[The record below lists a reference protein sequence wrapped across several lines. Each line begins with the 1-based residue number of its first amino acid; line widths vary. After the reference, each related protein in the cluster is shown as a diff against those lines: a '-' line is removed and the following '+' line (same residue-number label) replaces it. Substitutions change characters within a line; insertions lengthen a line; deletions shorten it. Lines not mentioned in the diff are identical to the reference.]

1 MGRFEEQQNAAR
13 EHFEQNTDFI
23 NQLPPDFFPL
33 LLGDQLGRDFFNR
46 LDDPAQWEF
55 EKCRKSAN
63 YQWILLERLPIS
75 PDKSES
81 YDLLGSWQS
90 VLCATHAT
98 NSSLALA
105 LIRRKGMT
113 KIYLGSRRDQDSEID
128 KESAKRLSR
137 TARIHMPGMGIRA
150 MANGDPIEYAMD
162 SLTYTGIVTG
172 LPSSRF
178 KQEGKINAMQT
189 LDKLTYGVCDENG
202 MDQDYALFVL
212 AEPESDAEIVALTNR
227 LLKLRNE
234 VHRCVTKNVTGNMGM
249 NQGTG
254 TNISLGGGMVD
265 ALCDAAGTIFGSAI
279 GGAVGSSV
287 MPGVGTVIGASIG
300 EAKGREIAKGIANII
315 GFNYSKSKSKGFYT
329 GESVS
334 REEKEFTAAYCEE
347 LIQKHL
353 NRMQSGRS
361 LGFWNTGI
369 YVLGENSDTVD
380 AVLGMLRSIYA
391 GSETYIEPIRT
402 FNTGQNVKIRDYLE
416 NFQLLPLPGSAADR
430 KALSEK
436 YGIEDGWHVFG
447 SLYEKFSTPMT
458 TEELSLATSLPRR
471 DVPGLRF
478 VKNAVKMTANAPE
491 LGRGKRTIQLGEI
504 LDMGM
509 KTGVPYHLD
518 IDSLVRHVLNDG
530 ITGYGKSTT
539 TWNIL
544 NGLSNY
550 KIPWLVIEPV
560 KTDYVEQAM
569 EYNKTCAP
577 EDKIYIYMPG
587 YETFYGEKLETM
599 QFNPFQ
605 PCTPAGVPLNIQGHL
620 DALASL
626 LTASVSMGEVL
637 PLLMKEALQNLV
649 NHSLGPDR
657 KTGRWIANSNQ
668 ANPDEIQSYPKFSQ
682 LLGVVQE
689 LMRSRGYA
697 AENHQNLT
705 AAMETRIKSLLL
717 GWKQDFFDAPFSTSG
732 DDLFDRKVIIN
743 LIGIESDEDKA
754 FFMSLI
760 LRALMEYRSSSY
772 YYLPDYRGEMQ
783 KGDHLMHFT
792 VVEEA
797 HRLISLPSA
806 GYAGEANPQG
816 ATASMFSNMLREIRK
831 WGEGLMIVDQQPS
844 QLIPDAIKNTNL
856 KIVHRMPSADDRHAV
871 GACMGLNQEQTE
883 LIASLEI
890 GQVILASEHDDAALW
905 VQVDYKK

>member
-1 MGRFEEQQNAAR
+1 MASFEKQQSAAR
-13 EHFEQNTDFI
+13 EQFGRNTDLLS
-23 NQLPPDFFPL
+23 QLPPDFFPL
-33 LLGDQLGRDFFNR
+33 LLGDQLGRDFLNR
-46 LDDPAQWEF
+46 LDAPKQWEF
-55 EKCRKSAN
+55 EKCKKSAD

-81 YDLLGSWQS
+81 YDLLSSWQS
-90 VLCATHAT
+90 VLSATHAT

-105 LIRRKGMT
+105 LIRRKGTT
-113 KIYLGSRRDQDSEID
+113 KVYLGSRREHDSDIEN
-128 KESAKRLSR
+128 ESAKRLSR
-137 TARIHMPGMGIRA
+137 TARIHMPGMGVKSMSNNA
-150 MANGDPIEYAMD
+150 PIEYAIE
-162 SLTYTGIVTG
+162 SLVYTGIVTG
-172 LPSSRF
+172 LPSSRL
-178 KQEGKINAMQT
+178 KQEGQINLLQT
-189 LDKLTYGVCDENG
+189 LDKLTYGVSDENG
-202 MDQDYALFVL
+202 MDQDYALLVL
-212 AEPESDAEIVALTNR
+212 AEPQNDAEIVALTNK
-227 LLKLRNE
+227 LLQLRNE
-234 VHRCVTKNVTGNMGM
+234 VHRCVTQNVAGSI
-249 NQGTG
+249 G
-254 TNISLGGGMVD
+254 TNLGSSSSISFGGGIVD
-265 ALCDAAGTIFGSAI
+265 ALCDAAGTIFGTAI
-279 GGAVGSSV
+279 GAALGSAA
-287 MPGVGTVIGASIG
+287 MPGLGTVIGAVEG
-300 EAKGREIAKGIANII
+300 AAKGQSIAKGIANIL
-315 GFNYSKSKSKGFYT
+315 GFEYSKSRSKGFYT

-334 REEKEFTAAYCEE
+334 HEEKEFTAAYCEE
-347 LIQKHL
+347 LIQKHM

-369 YVLGENSDTVD
+369 YVMGENSDTVD

-391 GSETYIEPIRT
+391 GHETYIEPIRT
-402 FNTGQNVKIRDYLE
+402 FNTGRNPYIRDYLE
-416 NFQLLPLPGSAADR
+416 NFQLLPLPGSAVDR
-430 KALSEK
+430 KKLAEK
-436 YGIEDGWHVFG
+436 YGTKGGWHVFG
-447 SLYEKFSTPMT
+447 PLYECFSTPMT

-478 VKNAVKMTANAPE
+478 VRNAVKMTANAPE
-491 LGRGKRTIQLGEI
+491 LHGDKRKLKLGEI

-509 KTGVPYHLD
+509 KTGVDYHLD

-544 NGLSNY
+544 NGLTSY

-569 EYNKTCAP
+569 EYNRTCAP
-577 EDKIYIYMPG
+577 EDRIHIYMPG
-587 YETFYGEKLETM
+587 YDTFYGEALDTM
-599 QFNPFQ
+599 QFNPFE
-605 PCTPAGVPLNIQGHL
+605 PCAPAGVPLNIQGHL

-637 PLLMKEALQNLV
+637 PLLMKEALQNLA
-649 NHSLGPDR
+649 NHALGPDR
-657 KTGRWIANSNQ
+657 KTGRPIANSNQ
-668 ANPDEIQSYPKFSQ
+668 ADPDEIQAYPKFSQ
-682 LLGVVQE
+682 LLSVVQE
-689 LMRSRGYA
+689 LMKSRGYA

-732 DDLFDRKVIIN
+732 DDLFGRKVIIN
-743 LIGIESDEDKA
+743 LIGIEADEDKA

-760 LRALMEYRSSSY
+760 LRALTEYRSSSY
-772 YYLPDYRGEMQ
+772 YYLPEYRGQMQ

-797 HRLISLPSA
+797 HRLISVPSA
-806 GYAGEANPQG
+806 SYAGEANPQG
-816 ATASMFSNMLREIRK
+816 ATAAMFSNMLREIRK

-856 KIVHRMPSADDRHAV
+856 KIVHRMPAADDRRAV

-883 LIASLEI
+883 LIAALEI